1 MIYIRLIH
9 SQSIIFDKMR
19 ITDITPHSAALK
31 ELGRRLALLRKQQGF
46 TQARIASAAGLGIA
60 TVNRI
65 EAGQDAQLSSWL
77 KLFKV
82 LGIASALDV
91 LLPEEIL
98 SPMTEAI
105 KQNRKR
111 KMPSKKKGTWEDG
124 K

>member
-1 MIYIRLIH
+1 M
-9 SQSIIFDKMR
+9 K